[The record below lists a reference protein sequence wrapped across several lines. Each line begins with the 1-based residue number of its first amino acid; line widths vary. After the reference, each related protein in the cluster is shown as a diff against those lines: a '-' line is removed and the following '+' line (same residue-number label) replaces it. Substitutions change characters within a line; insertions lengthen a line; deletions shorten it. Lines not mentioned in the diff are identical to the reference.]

1 MPNSKFGVTLD
12 NVWAD
17 YRRCARRSRALKT
30 KLDGVRMSALVLV
43 TLSGVLGLLSTQ
55 LPESLNPA
63 RIFSFASALA
73 AAMGGYISAQALS
86 FGWSASGS
94 SPAASPKRSNPRRIS
109 IYRECH
115 RTPRHSRSRTTRHR
129 ASGRVSIATASRS
142 VRF

>member
-17 YRRCARRSRALKT
+17 YRRCARRSRALKA

-63 RIFSFASALA
+63 RICLPLFQKCGETLEV
-73 AAMGGYISAQALS
+73 L
-86 FGWSASGS
+86 
-94 SPAASPKRSNPRRIS
+94 RRCFVTDIDVV
-109 IYRECH
+109 
-115 RTPRHSRSRTTRHR
+115 RH
-129 ASGRVSIATASRS
+129 APRS
-142 VRF
+142 VRGCGKSFDHHELYA